1 MTQAQDP
8 VDAPAEEPAV
18 PAPRPAPPGVNLIGL
33 LLAGVAAVLLVL
45 ALTNLDWLS
54 SGGLT
59 TAGKSDSTFSGLRS
73 LLRLAEASGQAY
85 PRFVAH
91 QYFTWGAW
99 VLLAVTV
106 AAAALGNVLGAAG
119 RNGRPYGLVAL
130 VVGIAG
136 VALTFVAIDLIG
148 GKRGVQVPAYSDYIG
163 HVGAAFFCAVAGFL
177 VAAFAGAAAARRP
190 LARAV
195 PARAD
200 DVPAGSGEVPTG
212 SGDVPAQSDDAAS

>member
-1 MTQAQDP
+1 MTQAEDP
-8 VDAPAEEPAV
+8 VDAPAEDHTAPT
-18 PAPRPAPPGVNLIGL
+18 PRPGPSGVNLIGL
-33 LLAGVAAVLLVL
+33 LLTGVAAVLLLL
-45 ALTNLDWLS
+45 AVTSLDWLS

-59 TAGKSDSTFSGLRS
+59 TEGKSDSTFRGLRS

-99 VLLAVTV
+99 VLLAVVV
-106 AAAALGNVLGAAG
+106 ASAALGNVLGASG
-119 RNGRPYGLVAL
+119 RDGRPFGLIAL
-130 VVGIAG
+130 VVGVAG

-148 GKRGVQVPAYSDYIG
+148 GKGGVQVPAYSDYID

-190 LARAV
+190 LARA
-195 PARAD
+195 A
-200 DVPAGSGEVPTG
+200 
-212 SGDVPAQSDDAAS
+212 PAQPDDAAS